1 MGMNNTIKITTGF
14 ITGTVLGASLALL
27 LAPEK
32 GSKTRRLIGDQ
43 VKDVSKQ
50 LDRTYSKTKRR
61 LGLNRRPKVN
71 VAF

>member
-1 MGMNNTIKITTGF
+1 MNNNIKIATGF

-32 GSKTRRLIGDQ
+32 GSKTRRLIGNQ
-43 VKDVSKQ
+43 AKDVSKK
-50 LDRTYSKTKRR
+50 LDRTYSETKKR
-61 LGLNRRPKVN
+61 LGLNRKPKVN